1 MLAFLLDEDTHGGL
15 AEAFR
20 RRVRLGT
27 LPAVDVIR
35 VGDLGGPPAGIKDP
49 ELLIWAE
56 EHDRVIVS
64 NDKRT
69 LPSHLQNHLASGRHS
84 PGILFAKPGT
94 SIAQLIDELVLI
106 SVACTPDDFRDS
118 YQFLPH

>member
-1 MLAFLLDEDTHGGL
+1 MLRFLLDENTHGGL

-20 RRVRLGT
+20 RRKRLST

-35 VGDLGGPPAGIKDP
+35 VGDADGPPAGIQDP

-56 EHDRVIVS
+56 EHDRIVVS

-69 LPSHLQNHLASGRHS
+69 LPGHLQNHLASGRHS
-84 PGILFAKPGT
+84 PGILFVKPGT
-94 SIAQLIDELVLI
+94 GIAQLIDELVLI
-106 SVACTPDDFRDS
+106 SEACTPDEFRDR
-118 YQFLPH
+118 YQFIPH